1 MIEIG
6 SRHSVTASPASDP
19 LSVKLVNGGRVNVGG
34 RGNGTNAAV
43 PQIGEQERFAADKN
57 IEARHCPSGRR
68 IAVAISDRE
77 GVEKSAR
84 VFPIARAVFHPGD
97 RVRVSVKETLDQ
109 SWCDPDDR
117 DWRNVVEINFQSCIT
132 DALYHF

>member
-43 PQIGEQERFAADKN
+43 PEIGEQERFAADKN
-57 IEARHCPSGRR
+57 IEASLGTHIATAASVERIRRSGSHCPSGRR
-68 IAVAISDRE
+68 IAVAISDRK
-77 GVEKSAR
+77 GVE
-84 VFPIARAVFHPGD
+84 
-97 RVRVSVKETLDQ
+97 
-109 SWCDPDDR
+109 
-117 DWRNVVEINFQSCIT
+117 
-132 DALYHF
+132 